1 MPYEFVLQ
9 SPEKVE
15 IRYEIAGL
23 GSRALAAVLD
33 DLIVLTIAGLV
44 ALLLVLLEETTQ
56 AITTLY
62 SLIGEGWLLAG
73 LAFFL
78 YILWFTY
85 YMAFEIFWNG
95 QTPAKR
101 AFGLRVMMLEGT
113 PVTPTAVLVRELV
126 RLVDAFPICL
136 MGYNVAGLL
145 AFFSP
150 YGQRLGDMLAGT
162 FVVKER
168 RTPPPT
174 LEKLTQLSAEPHPLE
189 PYLPPLL
196 AISPGEYRALRAF
209 LDRRES
215 LSPDARQ
222 QLAWELYQHLRE
234 PLGMPEQ
241 PPAETEGLLEAI
253 ATRYARERGRL
264 E

>member
-15 IRYEIAGL
+15 IHYEIAGL

-33 DLIVLTIAGLV
+33 DLLVLTLV
-44 ALLLVLLEETTQ
+44 ALVGGLFALLEETTQ
-56 AITTLY
+56 AISRLY
-62 SLIGEGWLLAG
+62 TLIGEGWLLAG
-73 LAFFL
+73 MIFLA
-78 YILWFTY
+78 YILWFSY
-85 YMAFEIFWNG
+85 YIAFEIFWNG

-101 AFGLRVMMLEGT
+101 AFGLRVMMLDGS
-113 PVTPTAVLVRELV
+113 PVTPTAVFVREIV
-126 RLVDAFPICL
+126 RLVDAFPICIL
-136 MGYNVAGLL
+136 GYNVAGVL

-162 FVVKER
+162 FVIKER

-174 LEKLTQLSAEPHPLE
+174 LEQLSQARSEPHPLE

-196 AISPGEYRALRAF
+196 ALSPSEYRALRAF
-209 LDRRES
+209 LERREQ
-215 LSPDARQ
+215 LTPTARE
-222 QLAWELYQHLRE
+222 QLAQELYQRLRE
-234 PLGMPEQ
+234 PLGMPDS
-241 PPAETEGLLEAI
+241 PPAETEGILEAI